1 MAALQSAMV
10 GIIGMGVLKALQVT
24 CPHCRARQTRVTKAA
39 GPTLTCKYC
48 HKPFPCPARLRKK

>member
-1 MAALQSAMV
+1 MI

-24 CPHCRARQTRVTKAA
+24 CPHCRARQTRVAKAT